1 LKKSPNSKCPKC
13 RQKIKNCRCRT
24 KSNKFFYVSLI
35 IIIIWGIIYIAHN
48 QSQVEAAS
56 EPFYQALDTLP
67 DAKVKADY
75 YDLLNN
81 NQLTLG
87 IITGE
92 MEVPAKYDPKNKTLE
107 ISLRYF
113 QMAKQEEL
121 WSILVHEHYHIYND
135 IKISPEKEKT
145 ISIEENAKIV
155 YLDENGAKLA
165 ETSFAQKNNF
175 LKQTHPNVCQIME
188 IFHVDLKT
196 ATSMA
201 TFEDLMKTDISF
213 YQKLKPYFPKVFR
226 ESIDPKYRDKIKF
239 N

>member
-1 LKKSPNSKCPKC
+1 M
-13 RQKIKNCRCRT
+13 
-24 KSNKFFYVSLI
+24 
-35 IIIIWGIIYIAHN
+35 
-48 QSQVEAAS
+48 EAAS
-56 EPFYQALDTLP
+56 EPFYHALDTLP

-87 IITGE
+87 IITGV
-92 MEVPAKYDPKNKTLE
+92 MKVPAKYDPKNKTLE
-107 ISLRYF
+107 ISLRSF
-113 QMAKQEEL
+113 QTARQEEL
-121 WSILVHEHYHIYND
+121 WCVLVHEHYHIYHD

-145 ISIEENAKIV
+145 ISLEEGTKIV
-155 YLDENGAKLA
+155 YLDEDGAKLA

-175 LKQTHPNVCQIME
+175 LKQTNPNVCQLME
-188 IFHVDLKT
+188 LFHVDLKT
-196 ATSMA
+196 ATSLA
-201 TFEDLMKTDISF
+201 TFEDLMKTDVSF